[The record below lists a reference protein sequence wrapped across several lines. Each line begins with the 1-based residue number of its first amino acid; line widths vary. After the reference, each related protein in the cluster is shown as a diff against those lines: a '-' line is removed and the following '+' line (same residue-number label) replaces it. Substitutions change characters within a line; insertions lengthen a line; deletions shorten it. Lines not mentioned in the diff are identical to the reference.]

1 METNDIAGGGPEA
14 DGQGVRHFGSQSIL
28 DKNGLQ
34 RLDSWFHAVYD
45 GTTTPVVRDDLQKR
59 GVDII
64 VKLAGGGKS
73 LAIDLKADNYFSG
86 NITLELISQDRANS
100 VHDEPVVGWT
110 GKDMP
115 LVAYMF
121 MQTGE
126 IVFLDM
132 TALYPW
138 LFAQLKDIAAGRST
152 AFTLSNAFISGTPNK
167 KYLSYNLVA
176 PIQVLLAEA
185 PGCLYV
191 RARDVL
197 SRPEHAKLL
206 PPGGFPK
213 PLMLAHAPY
222 DEAAAL
228 AQLGAWMRRLK
239 GYDVK
244 PQLDADDKERLL
256 RFLAPRAQFSKK
268 RPEVKEAGLALIA
281 SRPRRVLPT
290 DDVTAAA

>member
-1 METNDIAGGGPEA
+1 METNDIAGAGPEA
-14 DGQGVRHFGSQSIL
+14 DSQGVRHFGSQSIL

-34 RLDSWFHAVYD
+34 RLDSWFQAVYPV
-45 GTTTPVVRDDLQKR
+45 TTTAVVRDDLQKR
-59 GVDII
+59 GVDLI
-64 VKLAGGGKS
+64 VKLDRGGKS

-100 VHDEPVVGWT
+100 AHDEPVVGWT

-126 IVFLDM
+126 IVFIDM
-132 TALYPW
+132 TVLYPW
-138 LFAQLKDIAAGRST
+138 LFTQLKDVVEGRTT
-152 AFTLSNAFISGTPNK
+152 AFELSTFFVSGTPNK
-167 KYLSYNLVA
+167 RYLSYNLVA
-176 PIQVLLAEA
+176 PIQVLLDEA

-191 RARDVL
+191 RAREVL
-197 SRPEHAKLL
+197 SRPAFAKLL

-213 PLMLAHAPY
+213 PLMLSDGDY
-222 DEAAAL
+222 DEVAAL
-228 AQLGAWMRRLK
+228 AQLEAWLRRLK

-290 DDVTAAA
+290 DDVTVAA